1 MLKQSGSKI
10 TQGKNS
16 GRNSGR
22 VIYDRPGFLADISQ
36 IHKGYRSCAV
46 PGKEW
51 VMQYEIRVEETVI
64 RFNRYTVEVESEEEG
79 DTLINCIAD
88 DVEDANHPDD
98 IPCIIE
104 KAGYEITKIVKG
116 AEEASYEI
124 Y

>member
-1 MLKQSGSKI
+1 
-10 TQGKNS
+10 
-16 GRNSGR
+16 
-22 VIYDRPGFLADISQ
+22 
-36 IHKGYRSCAV
+36 
-46 PGKEW
+46 
-51 VMQYEIRVEETVI
+51 MQYEIQVEETVI

-98 IPCIIE
+98 IPRIIE
-104 KAGYEITKIVKG
+104 KTGYEITKIVKG